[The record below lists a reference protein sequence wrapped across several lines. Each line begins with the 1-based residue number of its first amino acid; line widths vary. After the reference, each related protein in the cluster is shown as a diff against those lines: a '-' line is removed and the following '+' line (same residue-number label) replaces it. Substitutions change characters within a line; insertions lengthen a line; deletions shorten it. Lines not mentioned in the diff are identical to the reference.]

1 MARMRLLR
9 VLALPILLLLALTA
23 CQSGG
28 GGTGGNTRSGPSS
41 KVKLVVGMVQV
52 PTSLDISSDAT
63 ASIATMLRDN
73 LYEGLLRT
81 DASGVLIPQLATGWD
96 TTPDGKTYTFHL
108 RSTSWQDGT
117 PFTAQD
123 VKFSWDRARDP
134 QNKPANPH
142 PDYWAPVS
150 SIEAVDD
157 HTVKVSLKQYSDNF
171 LFHMAQGSAAI
182 VPQSTHVVS
191 PNPVATN
198 LATQPVGTG
207 PFKFSAY
214 VPNTSLTLIRNDQW
228 WGIHLGPSFGRDLQ
242 QVTFRFITDANAM
255 NNALKAG
262 DIDAIAQLG
271 GPEQL
276 PSFQH
281 DANFRTLVGA
291 PAGKIMVAYNNSKG
305 ALKDVRVRK
314 AISMA
319 IDKKAWIDGVFSGY
333 AVPIGSHAVP
343 NVTEPYYID
352 ANQVNKYDPSEA
364 KKQLA
369 TAGYSNG
376 LTLHLAEISDFP
388 YALRGGDILN
398 SELKAIGVT
407 LQIDT
412 LTFNDWLHTVFLPP
426 QEYDL
431 TIINHAEPRDIGN
444 YANPKYY
451 WHYDNPQVAQMV
463 VQADAE
469 QDQAKR
475 KSIYATVEKQL
486 ADDAANGYIMS
497 PKQIDVI
504 RANLHGYPEKRL
516 STSLFLAR
524 AYFS

>member
-1 MARMRLLR
+1 MRLLR
-9 VLALPILLLLALTA
+9 ALTVPILLILASTG

-28 GGTGGNTRSGPSS
+28 GGNSGGASPGATG
-41 KVKLVVGMVQV
+41 KDKIVVGFVQA
-52 PTSLDISSDAT
+52 PTSLDITSDAT

-81 DASGVLIPQLATGWD
+81 DAAGVLIPQLATGWD
-96 TTPDGKTYTFHL
+96 TSPDGKTYTFHL
-108 RSTSWQDGT
+108 RSTNWQDGT
-117 PFTAQD
+117 PFNAQD

-142 PDYWAPVS
+142 VDYWAPVS
-150 SIEAVDD
+150 SVDVVDD

-182 VPQSTHVVS
+182 IPKSTHVVS

-207 PFKFSAY
+207 PFKFSTY
-214 VPNTSLTLIRNDQW
+214 VPNASLNLVRNDAW
-228 WGIHLGPSFGRDLQ
+228 WGSKPKLN

-276 PSFQH
+276 PSFKSNN
-281 DANFRTLVGA
+281 NFRILEGV

-343 NVTEPYYID
+343 NVTEPYYVD
-352 ANQVNKYDPSEA
+352 ENQVNKYDPNEA

-369 TAGYSNG
+369 AAGYASG
-376 LTLHLAEISDFP
+376 LTLHLAEVSDFP
-388 YALRGGDILN
+388 YAVRGGDILN

-412 LTFNDWLHTVFLPP
+412 MTFNGWLHTVFLPP
-426 QEYDL
+426 QDYDL
-431 TIINHAEPRDIGN
+431 TIINHVEPRDIGN

-451 WHYDNPQVAQMV
+451 WHYDNAVVAQTV

-475 KSIYATVEKQL
+475 KSMYATVQKQL

-497 PKQIDVI
+497 AKQIDVI

-516 STSLFLAR
+516 STSLYLAK